1 MKSQIYKN
9 NLKIKTMNLT
19 INETSLKELWLLTK
33 YCQNYLSFDHWK
45 YKCKIAYIE
54 YYNRNLNDLEK
65 YGLPLIY
72 QEWINKQI
80 NEIINIDI
88 NL

>member
-1 MKSQIYKN
+1 MKSQIYNN
-9 NLKIKTMNLT
+9 NLKIKTMNLQ
-19 INETSLKELWLLTK
+19 INETSLKELFLLTK
-33 YCQNYLSFDHWK
+33 YSPPIYLCFDHWK
-45 YKCKIAYIE
+45 YKAKICYLE

-72 QEWINKQI
+72 QDWIDKQI
-80 NEIINIDI
+80 NEINNV